1 MGLVRLNCE
10 PLGGRPRYEEGVSQR
25 LIHTHEPPDLLP
37 NTIDS
42 TAGLPAVS
50 GSESAAQDYRNVS
63 TSAGLE
69 TRMSWTPSGVKP
81 LYSILGAMWSSM
93 YE

>member
-1 MGLVRLNCE
+1 MAGFPSSIRCFALLTAI
-10 PLGGRPRYEEGVSQR
+10 GDS
-25 LIHTHEPPDLLP
+25 LLP

-42 TAGLPAVS
+42 TAGLPAVQ
-50 GSESAAQDYRNVS
+50 GSESAAQDYRNMS

>member
-1 MGLVRLNCE
+1 MRKGSVNASYTLTSLRTCC
-10 PLGGRPRYEEGVSQR
+10 PIQS
-25 LIHTHEPPDLLP
+25 
-37 NTIDS
+37 DS

>member
-1 MGLVRLNCE
+1 MRKGSVNASYTLTSLRTCC
-10 PLGGRPRYEEGVSQR
+10 PIQS
-25 LIHTHEPPDLLP
+25 
-37 NTIDS
+37 DS

-50 GSESAAQDYRNVS
+50 GSETAAHDYRKVS

>member
-1 MGLVRLNCE
+1 MARVRTC
-10 PLGGRPRYEEGVSQR
+10 R
-25 LIHTHEPPDLLP
+25 
-37 NTIDS
+37 
-42 TAGLPAVS
+42 AVS
-50 GSESAAQDYRNVS
+50 GNESVALDYRNVS

-81 LYSILGAMWSSM
+81 LDSILGAMWSSM